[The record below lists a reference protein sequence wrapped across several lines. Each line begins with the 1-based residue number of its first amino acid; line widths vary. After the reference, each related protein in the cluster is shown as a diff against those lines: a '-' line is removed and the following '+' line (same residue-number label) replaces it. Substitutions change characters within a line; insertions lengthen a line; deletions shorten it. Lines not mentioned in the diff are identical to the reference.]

1 MYTTIVRNKADG
13 MVMKRKGEHIMAIT
27 EAVENYLET
36 ILILSH
42 KQPDVHAIDICSY
55 LGYSRPTVSIV
66 LKKMKDDDLVKVD
79 SDNHITLTEKGREVA
94 EHIYDRHKVLSSFF
108 ELLGV
113 DKDTAA
119 EDACKIE
126 HDISDQT
133 FELLRAHFLKLRDKD

>member
-1 MYTTIVRNKADG
+1 
-13 MVMKRKGEHIMAIT
+13 MAVT

-66 LKKMKDDDLVKVD
+66 LKKMKDDGLVNVD
-79 SDNHITLTEKGREVA
+79 SDNHITLTEIGKKVA
-94 EHIYDRHKVLSSFF
+94 ERIYERHKILSEFF
-108 ELLGV
+108 EYLGV
-113 DKDTAA
+113 NRDIAA

-126 HDISDQT
+126 HDISDET
-133 FELLRAHFLKLRDKD
+133 FECLRKHFNKIRSEI